1 MATPRRK
8 IYKIHCSQD
17 VSVKRC
23 SCPNAGKPG
32 HETCGP
38 DQSAKCPVT
47 RIRKCVCP
55 CGHQT
60 CGSNLCS
67 KTGKSI
73 QKQYC
78 PCGGEKCGASFCF
91 ESGSRKYKAECPCNA
106 DGCGGTFC
114 GKSGKRL
121 ARRDC
126 PCGSTKC
133 GANLCYGTGRK
144 RNKSCCK
151 CGGDKCGYRYIKY
164 GFTREQYRS
173 VCLIKVCEFPGCLIQ
188 ESARALCSDHYWG
201 SDGTELISP
210 ENYRGEVCQGHNRIL
225 RDLDAHPEWASEEA
239 KLFIARRPFSRKIL
253 STSTKVLLTALP

>member
-1 MATPRRK
+1 MVTSRRK

-38 DQSAKCPVT
+38 DRYVKCPVT
-47 RIRKCVCP
+47 RIRKCV
-55 CGHQT
+55 
-60 CGSNLCS
+60 
-67 KTGKSI
+67 
-73 QKQYC
+73 C

-91 ESGSRKYKAECPCNA
+91 ESG
-106 DGCGGTFC
+106 
-114 GKSGKRL
+114 KRIK
-121 ARRDC
+121 RHNC
-126 PCGSTKC
+126 PCGHQTC
-133 GANLCYGTGRK
+133 GSNLCYGTGRK

-173 VCLIKVCEFPGCLIQ
+173 IGLINVCEFPGCLIQ